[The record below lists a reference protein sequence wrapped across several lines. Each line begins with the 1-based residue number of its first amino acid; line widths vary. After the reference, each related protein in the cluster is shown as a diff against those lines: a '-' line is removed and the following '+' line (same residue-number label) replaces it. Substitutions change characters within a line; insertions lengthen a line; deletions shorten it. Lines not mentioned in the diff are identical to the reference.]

1 MLSNTE
7 WGRTERKPTLR
18 SKSARRWSCHR
29 PASLSD
35 RSSKTSQHGEKL
47 KWKNIGIN
55 TTSGIMKREKSKFN
69 PRNDT
74 YEDVHQVQIYC
85 RICSSYY
92 CSVESAEFAGVYNP
106 YMNCYNGEKSK
117 THLPLFS
124 KLGVYSIYI
133 QGRVKIGWNPE
144 KRFRNSRGSDLNT
157 RCVFDVRTDSREISL
172 DTSRHKIDNTFKGFL
187 NGRFPCCLSD

>member
-1 MLSNTE
+1 
-7 WGRTERKPTLR
+7 
-18 SKSARRWSCHR
+18 
-29 PASLSD
+29 
-35 RSSKTSQHGEKL
+35 
-47 KWKNIGIN
+47 
-55 TTSGIMKREKSKFN
+55 MKREKSKFN

-133 QGRVKIGWNPE
+133 QGRVKIG
-144 KRFRNSRGSDLNT
+144 
-157 RCVFDVRTDSREISL
+157 
-172 DTSRHKIDNTFKGFL
+172 
-187 NGRFPCCLSD
+187 